1 MNQVIQPPIPTP
13 LTPPIDPNQD
23 RAKQLEEIV
32 RCKSDPIYFMLNYV
46 YIRRPGRGGGR
57 IRFKMYDFQK
67 ESVMNFLKHRKVIIL
82 KSRQLGISWTYAAY
96 VAWKILF
103 HEAQDVLLVAQN
115 GSVATNLMGR
125 IKFIMK
131 YLPKWMIPENKKVMP
146 VDNRQSIEL
155 FNDSKVMATTTTA
168 NSGVGESLSL
178 LIIDEA
184 AVIPHAKAKDLW
196 TAIEPTIEVGGDVII
211 VSCVTKD
218 TMVITDKGIQEIG
231 DFVDYSKDARNGK
244 GYKVKKYGVL
254 GKDRIRSGNIF
265 YNNGKHPTRRIKT
278 KFSELECTR
287 THKLWAYSH
296 KNKKYDWIKSEN
308 LEVGDF
314 VSLQFGKRLWGN
326 QDDVS
331 DFIPS
336 TSLKIHSPFSP
347 KSLTPDLCYLLGL
360 YIAEGSAYK
369 VFGVEGNLRGASI
382 TITCGDDISHV
393 IDSVGLNYSCHD
405 GIHYTVSNK
414 NLVEFMEYL
423 GFDLSLKASEKRIP
437 SRLLQVSEECIRALV
452 QGIFDGDGCS
462 MKKAIK
468 LTSTSKKLIDQ
479 VRMIL
484 SNFGVLASLT
494 GEKKDKMNLRNLKI
508 KHNHDVFNLEM
519 SGKNA
524 LRYYDRIGFR
534 FDRKQINRKSLVES
548 NLFRSTSHDVIPNS
562 LHLVK
567 ELVEVS
573 GKTFYG
579 IKKEHDISVHH
590 WCCSKSKYKTDNIS
604 RENVLYLYSLF
615 GEMLPQESQE
625 YWNRILSDD
634 IEWCPITFIEESE
647 NETFDFSLP
656 EEDDFWCHSVIYNG
670 VIGHQTPREVG
681 AWFHEMWVD
690 ACKDRKTSKVTGEKT
705 TGKNGFFPMIL
716 GWEVL
721 PDRTQEWA
729 KRKISEIGTQRFRRE
744 YACQFIGHG
753 STLIE
758 YDIIDQMEKLYCVA
772 PIRHETNPLYPDSP
786 IKIWK
791 DPEPGSKYVMFIDT
805 SRSEAEG
812 GDDQAFS
819 IFEFPDAS
827 GEDDA
832 FVKYEQVVEFNGKM
846 LLNDYSEVLY
856 EFAVAY
862 NKAFVVCEKNAMG
875 IKIATDFSAE
885 YYPFIWYDMEPQS
898 KMNRSAKQRYKKEPG
913 LDTTTRT
920 RDLYVKLLYND
931 FMKQKIVIRGRTS
944 YEQLRHFVWNA
955 KKRRYEAMSGKHDD
969 LVMVLGMAAYVWYNA
984 THFDRGN
991 RLILDFIRSGGLKYT
1006 HSGKKKGNYD
1016 IPIMVH
1022 RSTSKKMGNP
1032 NDPIHIQQNDFGW
1045 LFGGSAKW
1053 YKQRDD

>member
-13 LTPPIDPNQD
+13 LTPPIDPSQD

-67 ESVMNFLKHRKVIIL
+67 ESIMNFLKHRKVIIL

-131 YLPKWMIPENKKVMP
+131 YLPKWMVPENKKVMP
-146 VDNRQSIEL
+146 VQNRQSIEL

-211 VSCVTKD
+211 VS
-218 TMVITDKGIQEIG
+218 
-231 DFVDYSKDARNGK
+231 
-244 GYKVKKYGVL
+244 
-254 GKDRIRSGNIF
+254 
-265 YNNGKHPTRRIKT
+265 
-278 KFSELECTR
+278 
-287 THKLWAYSH
+287 
-296 KNKKYDWIKSEN
+296 
-308 LEVGDF
+308 
-314 VSLQFGKRLWGN
+314 
-326 QDDVS
+326 
-331 DFIPS
+331 
-336 TSLKIHSPFSP
+336 
-347 KSLTPDLCYLLGL
+347 
-360 YIAEGSAYK
+360 
-369 VFGVEGNLRGASI
+369 
-382 TITCGDDISHV
+382 
-393 IDSVGLNYSCHD
+393 
-405 GIHYTVSNK
+405 
-414 NLVEFMEYL
+414 
-423 GFDLSLKASEKRIP
+423 
-437 SRLLQVSEECIRALV
+437 
-452 QGIFDGDGCS
+452 
-462 MKKAIK
+462 
-468 LTSTSKKLIDQ
+468 
-479 VRMIL
+479 
-484 SNFGVLASLT
+484 
-494 GEKKDKMNLRNLKI
+494 
-508 KHNHDVFNLEM
+508 
-519 SGKNA
+519 
-524 LRYYDRIGFR
+524 
-534 FDRKQINRKSLVES
+534 
-548 NLFRSTSHDVIPNS
+548 
-562 LHLVK
+562 
-567 ELVEVS
+567 
-573 GKTFYG
+573 
-579 IKKEHDISVHH
+579 
-590 WCCSKSKYKTDNIS
+590 
-604 RENVLYLYSLF
+604 
-615 GEMLPQESQE
+615 
-625 YWNRILSDD
+625 
-634 IEWCPITFIEESE
+634 
-647 NETFDFSLP
+647 
-656 EEDDFWCHSVIYNG
+656 
-670 VIGHQTPREVG
+670 TPREVG

-991 RLILDFIRSGGLKYT
+991 RLIIDFIRSGGLKYT